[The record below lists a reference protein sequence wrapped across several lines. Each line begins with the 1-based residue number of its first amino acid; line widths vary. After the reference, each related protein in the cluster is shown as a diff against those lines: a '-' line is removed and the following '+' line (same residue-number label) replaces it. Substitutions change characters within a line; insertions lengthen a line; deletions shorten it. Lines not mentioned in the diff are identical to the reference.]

1 MPELLAQL
9 CNSLELG
16 VPLTAVSIV
25 EQQGSTPRTAG
36 ARMLVAATGIV
47 AGTVGGGLVEAR
59 ALEAA
64 AATLADG
71 IPRFV
76 DFDLSGEMAAGAD
89 MICGGNLRLFV
100 EPLPADET
108 TLRLFADLRGA
119 LVRGIPCLIV
129 TPADDPSGRTLLQ
142 QGDVGSLP
150 PALADAM
157 RNASAAKLRAPA
169 VLTVEGRT
177 WVLSPWRCPSRLI
190 IAGGGHVSRPTAQI
204 AALAHFAVTVLDDRP
219 EFAAPE
225 RFPWAALT
233 DVTPDFADC
242 FAGRNVTPDTS
253 LVIVTRGHMHDASVL
268 AQALRTDAGY
278 IGMIGS
284 RRKREAVYAR
294 MREQGFTDAD
304 LSRVHSPIG
313 LSIGAETPEEIAVSI
328 VAELIAERAR
338 RN

>member
-9 CNSLELG
+9 CDFLERG
-16 VPLTAVSIV
+16 VPLTAVSII

-36 ARMLVAATGIV
+36 ARMLVAAEGSA

-71 IPRFV
+71 VPRFV

-100 EPLPADET
+100 EPLLPDDAT
-108 TLRLFADLRGA
+108 CRLFTDLRGTLA
-119 LVRGIPCLIV
+119 RGIPCLTL
-129 TPADDPSGRTLLQ
+129 TPTDDPSGRALLH
-142 QGDVGSLP
+142 QGNVEALP
-150 PALADAM
+150 SALADAV
-157 RNASAAKLRAPA
+157 REACTTRLRVPA
-169 VLTVEGRT
+169 ILHVEERT

-225 RFPWAALT
+225 RFPWAVLT

-242 FAGRNVTPDTS
+242 FAGRNVTQDTS

-294 MREQGFTDAD
+294 MRELGFADAD

-313 LSIGAETPEEIAVSI
+313 LGIRAETPEEIAVSI
-328 VAELIAERAR
+328 VAELIAERALR
-338 RN
+338 G